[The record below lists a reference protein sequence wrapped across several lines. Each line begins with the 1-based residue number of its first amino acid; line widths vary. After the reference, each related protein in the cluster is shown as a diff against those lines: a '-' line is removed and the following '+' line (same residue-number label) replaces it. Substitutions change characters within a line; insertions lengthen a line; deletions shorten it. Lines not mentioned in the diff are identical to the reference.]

1 MLILTLWV
9 IAFYAETVFG
19 LVHALLFNLNSFE
32 ILFSEMM
39 KYWKKKRKKIWNESF
54 WIKVRAS
61 ERICCEFINEFW
73 IYVWTHKPKNSKFF
87 LFPIFAKSLHTP
99 AFYKWMKISSLE
111 IDLKF
116 FFYYFEIKSELLLPR
131 QSSLSGCIISTVAAT
146 LKGQVKGL
154 SSKPSGNCIVVPNFC
169 FLS

>member
-1 MLILTLWV
+1 M
-9 IAFYAETVFG
+9 
-19 LVHALLFNLNSFE
+19 S
-32 ILFSEMM
+32 
-39 KYWKKKRKKIWNESF
+39 
-54 WIKVRAS
+54 
-61 ERICCEFINEFW
+61 CEFINEFW

-146 LKGQVKGL
+146 LKGQVKFQNDEFRIISYSIRL
-154 SSKPSGNCIVVPNFC
+154 NESQSQTARKLFYLRPYFILRPCFFRTFIQNFLRTC
-169 FLS
+169 FF